1 MVDRLAGKVAI
12 VTGAARGIGLGI
24 ATLMA
29 QEGAAVVACD
39 VIPSEGTFE
48 FARSVHLD
56 VTDEKA
62 WIELVAR
69 TERDLGP
76 ISILVNNAGVTG
88 PEFLHETSKEEWERV
103 IGVNQTGV
111 FLGMK
116 STLPSMLRGNGG
128 SIVNISSII
137 GATAVPGIA
146 AYHASKGA
154 VRTLTKNVAV
164 TYATDGVRANAIL
177 PGFIRTAMTS
187 GQDDAVNSVF
197 IDATPLRR
205 IGDPIDIAWAAVFLA
220 SDESSFVTG
229 IDLPVDGGYLAC

>member
-1 MVDRLAGKVAI
+1 MDRLAGKVTI
-12 VTGAARGIGLGI
+12 VTGASRGIGLGI
-24 ATLMA
+24 ATLMSK
-29 QEGAAVVACD
+29 EGATVVACD
-39 VIPSEGTFE
+39 VIPQEGNCD
-48 FARSVHLD
+48 FARSEHLD
-56 VTDEKA
+56 VTDESA
-62 WIELVAR
+62 WIELITRV
-69 TERDLGP
+69 ELEFGP
-76 ISILVNNAGVTG
+76 ISVLVNNAGVTG
-88 PEFLHETSKEEWERV
+88 PEYLHETTKTEWDRV

-116 STLPSMLRGNGG
+116 STIPSMLRGGGG

-137 GATAVPGIA
+137 GAAAVPGLA

-164 TYATDGVRANAIL
+164 TYATGGVRANAIL
-177 PGFIRTAMTS
+177 PGFIRTAMTA

-220 SDESSFVTG
+220 SDEASFVTG